1 MSQQFQYTIVS
12 YCTFHITISKYLWSI
27 LRDVNVD
34 PENIRH
40 LLPKVNPAREK
51 GQQLMDAGRVYFEDG
66 TGFGDQGD

>member
-51 GQQLMDAGRVYFEDG
+51 GQQLIEDG